1 MFQLFK
7 MPMKTPLFILL
18 GLISLIFTSCDLNSE
33 SNSQPDI
40 EFLQNPVANGT
51 DTLVATYQ
59 EAGIFLLDTLT
70 VGDTVSFRIYI
81 TGYSNNLKEY
91 YMIESADS
99 VSEILLPSR
108 SSMDSIFLSTSNY
121 ATGKFMMD
129 GTSTALYMPFKYVA
143 RKASLEAKIT
153 FRVVSDANF
162 ENNSNSFV
170 LKTPIVAAPVSAN

>member
-1 MFQLFK
+1 
-7 MPMKTPLFILL
+7 MKTPLFILL

-40 EFLQNPVANGT
+40 IFYQNPVAHN
-51 DTLVATYQ
+51 DTLDVNYTL
-59 EAGIFLLDTLT
+59 EAGVFILDTLT
-70 VGDTVSFRIYI
+70 VGDTVSFKVYI
-81 TGYSNNLKEY
+81 NGYSNNLKEY

-99 VSEILLPSR
+99 VSKILLPSR
-108 SSMDSIFLSTSNY
+108 TSMDSIFLSTSNY

-129 GTSTALYMPFKYVA
+129 GTSRSLYMPFKYVA
-143 RKASLEAKIT
+143 KKASLEAKIT

-162 ENNSNSFV
+162 EYNSNSFV